1 MSLIEY
7 TEYLV
12 KNLVSDPDMIKVK
25 DFDTEE
31 GLIIEVLVN
40 ESDMPSVIGKGGKV
54 ANSIKALVQAKA
66 FLSGIKNVKIN
77 IDSF

>member
-1 MSLIEY
+1 MSLVEY

-54 ANSIKALVQAKA
+54 ANSIKTLIQPKA

>member
-12 KNLVSDPDMIKVK
+12 KNLVTDPDMIKVK

-31 GLIIEVLVN
+31 GLIIEILVN

-66 FLSGIKNVKIN
+66 FLSGIKNIKIN